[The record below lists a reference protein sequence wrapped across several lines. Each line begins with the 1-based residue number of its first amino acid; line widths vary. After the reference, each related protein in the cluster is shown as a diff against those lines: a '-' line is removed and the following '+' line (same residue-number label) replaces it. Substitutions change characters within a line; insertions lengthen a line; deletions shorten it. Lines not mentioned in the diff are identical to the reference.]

1 MNINGVGSGSSG
13 TDYSRITGLA
23 TGMDIDGMVKG
34 MLARD
39 RARMD
44 KVGQDRQY
52 LQWQQEAYVDI
63 IKDLKDFN
71 NYFDILK
78 SDNMI
83 GSSNY
88 TGTKVVSSKENVLNA
103 TTLPGAVKGLYE
115 VKVAN
120 LAESAKSQGS
130 FSPLNSGKITNTNGA
145 DWQNKTITFSVDGKE
160 IKITLD
166 NMVNPDGSAAATTL
180 DGIVQKIQE
189 KINTTELKDKLT
201 LSAENGTIH
210 FQGAGSQDIVLKDT
224 TLKNLAAL
232 KDKSITSFNR
242 NSKLSDLG
250 ITAGNFKVTVKG
262 TEFTVNIDNTKSID
276 DIVTDIKNTQLPS
289 GESLGNFINVSFS
302 DLTKKLTI
310 ESKYTGSKEALTITS
325 GTSNFADKT
334 GLTGEFTGI
343 NAKVSIKAPG
353 ETAFV
358 EVEKESNNF
367 NIDGMS
373 YNLIK
378 PTGAESIELT
388 VTSDATASV
397 DKFKKFIEKYNALV
411 EKINTKVSE
420 KKEYKFKP
428 LTEEQRKSMKEDEIK
443 SWEEKAKQ
451 GMLKRDGDL
460 SQILSDLRSSV
471 YNAVEGSGI
480 TMTELGITTTSKYMD
495 GGKLEID
502 ETKLKAALENKGDLV
517 QKLFTKTGDKYE
529 SQGVFTRFKKIIN
542 DNIGFDGILIKKAGS
557 KDTRW
562 VSENDLSKRI
572 TEKNTVLK
580 DLERKFFAKQ
590 EALYRRFA
598 TLEKNMNSLNSQ
610 SNWLNSQMGAS

>member
-78 SDNMI
+78 ADNMI

-120 LAESAKSQGS
+120 LAESAKAQGS

-166 NMVNPDGSAAATTL
+166 NMVNADGSAAATTL

-210 FQGAGSQDIVLKDT
+210 FQGAGSQNIVLKDT
-224 TLKNLAAL
+224 TLKNLASL

-242 NSKLSDLG
+242 DSKLSDLG

-276 DIVTDIKNTQLPS
+276 DIVADIKNTQLPS

-353 ETAFV
+353 ENAFV

-367 NIDGMS
+367 NIDGIS

-397 DKFKKFIEKYNALV
+397 DKFKKFVEKYNALV

-420 KKEYKFKP
+420 KKEYKYKP

-460 SQILSDLRSSV
+460 SQILSDLRSAV

-517 QKLFTKTGDKYE
+517 QKLFTQTGDKYE
-529 SQGVFTRFKKIIN
+529 SQGVFTRFKKTIN
-542 DNIGFDGILIKKAGS
+542 DNIGFDGTLIKKAGS

-562 VSENDLSKRI
+562 VTENDLSKRI

-580 DLERKFFAKQ
+580 DLERKFFVKQ

-610 SNWLNSQMGAS
+610 SNWLYSQMGAS

>member
-1 MNINGVGSGSSG
+1 MNINGVGSG
-13 TDYSRITGLA
+13 DYSRITGLA

-78 SDNMI
+78 ADNMI

-250 ITAGNFKVTVKG
+250 ITAGNFKVTVKD

-353 ETAFV
+353 ENAFV

-460 SQILSDLRSSV
+460 SQILSDLRSAV

-495 GGKLEID
+495 GGKLQID

-517 QKLFTKTGDKYE
+517 QKLFTQTGDKYE
-529 SQGVFTRFKKIIN
+529 SQGVFTRFKKVIN